1 MSSGTLYIR
10 DSRTDAEYE
19 IPIRRNAISAV
30 DFKRI
35 KAPEIGVNRADQIP
49 GGLRV
54 HDPGLVNT
62 TVVESAISFS
72 DHERGLLLFRGY
84 SLEELWTS
92 DFEEML
98 HLLVW
103 GSYPAPPQREQL
115 RSKLAAQMLAVPDI
129 VQTAVQSLPNTTPPL
144 ALMLTGLSTYLSCIP
159 ESIPASTNAHQYRAN
174 RENVDNAVLRT
185 VAAYAVVFGIV
196 ASHRKSIP
204 FTPPSQDRTYCENL
218 FTMAGLVD
226 PVAGTPD
233 PVKLSCFRRFAMLNA
248 DHGMALTVFS
258 ALVTASSLTDPV
270 SCVITSVASA
280 WGPLHFGAT
289 ESAQRALTDIGTE
302 AGIPAFLDEVKQGR
316 KRLFGYG
323 HRSYKGIDP
332 RVRFIQSILQDLPST
347 RLLKLAEAI
356 ERAASGDDYFRSRG
370 LYPNADFYG
379 NFVFTGIGFEV
390 EMIPAAMLAQRI
402 MGIMAHWREY
412 MHTPYTP
419 LQKRLIILTA
429 SVASTFSPLSSNI
442 YYPALNALATDL
454 HVTPSQ
460 INLTIT
466 TYMIC
471 QALSPTLTAT
481 LSDTSGRKPAYAVCF
496 TIYIA
501 SNILLSQCT
510 SYTSLSILRAAQSTG
525 ISGTV
530 ALSAAVAADII
541 DPHERGVY
549 MGLTSLGNII
559 APSLG
564 PVLGGMITGHY
575 GWRAVFGFLA
585 GTRLAF
591 PNPLTPLRL
600 MTHLP
605 TGLVLL
611 SNGLVFASYYAVTA
625 GIPFQFKR
633 IYGLSDMGVGLVF
646 IPAGVGSLVSAAFNG
661 NVVDWNYRRVKVGY
675 EDAKGNANGNGEGN
689 RGRDGTKRDQEFPVE
704 QARLQIGGP
713 MTLLCALMI
722 FIYGL
727 VLDQHPPLALSLAMI
742 FLVSFSITAS
752 YNVMNVLLVD
762 LYYSTPATVMATNN
776 FVRCFLGAASTAFV
790 TPMIERFGNGRT
802 YGMVAALI
810 VGVCCPV
817 LGTIDPLPSG
827 LPILELQYPGTSWV
841 LPGDTLA
848 MSDTH
853 PLPQISTWGLNP
865 NSTYLVLFVD
875 LDVQYGE
882 MSTVILH
889 WYQANMVI
897 HHAKPW
903 LEPGEPGKGPY
914 GKHPAEYIAPQPP
927 PNTHHRYVYL
937 AFEQH
942 EQYTFPD
949 CFGHIFPKTMEARA
963 GFDLHQFVEVTGLQ
977 RPAAG
982 NYFFVNN
989 DHAVTGTSSTPAP
1002 TPTTTW
1008 VRSAPCSQPVI
1019 ATATTPVDA
1028 REHVRGAQRRQ
1039 IVM

>member
-10 DSRTDAEYE
+10 DSRTDALYE
-19 IPIRRNAISAV
+19 IPIRRNSVSAV

-35 KAPEIGVNRADQIP
+35 KGPVIGANRADQVS

-54 HDPGLVNT
+54 HDPGLLNT
-62 TVVESAISFS
+62 TVIESAISFS

-92 DFEEML
+92 DFEDML

-103 GSYPAPPQREQL
+103 GSYPTPPQKEQL
-115 RSKLAAQMLAVPDI
+115 RSKLAAQMLAVPET

-144 ALMLTGLSTYLSCIP
+144 ALILTGLSTYLSCIP
-159 ESIPASTNAHQYRAN
+159 ETIPASTNAHQYRAN

-204 FTPPSQDRTYCENL
+204 FTPPSPDRTYCENL
-218 FTMAGLVD
+218 FTMAGLID
-226 PVAGTPD
+226 PVAGVPD

-270 SCVITSVASA
+270 SCLITSVASA

-289 ESAQRALTDIGTE
+289 ESAQRALADIGTE
-302 AGIPAFLDEVKQGR
+302 AGIPAFLNEVKQGR

-332 RVRFIQSILQDLPST
+332 RVRFVQSILHDLPST

-356 ERAASGDDYFRSRG
+356 ECAASADDYFRSRG

-412 MHTPYTP
+412 MPPKTNPTITSNTPFTP
-419 LQKRLIILTA
+419 FQKRLIILTA
-429 SVASTFSPLSSNI
+429 SLASTFSPLSSNI
-442 YYPALNALATDL
+442 YYPALNALAADL
-454 HVTPSQ
+454 HVSPSQ

-481 LSDTSGRKPAYAVCF
+481 LSDTSGRRPAYILCF
-496 TIYIA
+496 IIYIF
-501 SNILLSQCT
+501 SNIFLSNCT
-510 SYTSLSILRAAQSTG
+510 SYASLLGLRAVQSSG

-530 ALSAAVAADII
+530 ALSAAVAADIV
-541 DPHERGVY
+541 DSHERGAY
-549 MGLTSLGNII
+549 MGLTSLGNIL

-564 PVLGGMITGHY
+564 PVLGGLITSHY
-575 GWRAVFGFLA
+575 GWRGRSKRRNRP
-585 GTRLAF
+585 RL

-600 MTHLP
+600 LAHFP
-605 TGLVLL
+605 TSLVLL

-625 GIPFQFKR
+625 GIPSQFAR

-646 IPAGVGSLVSAAFNG
+646 LPAGVGSLVSATFNG
-661 NVVDWNYRRVKVGY
+661 AVVDWNYRRVRRVY
-675 EDAKGNANGNGEGN
+675 EDAKSTAEGDNEVNGDA
-689 RGRDGTKRDQEFPVE
+689 DGTESDREFPVE
-704 QARLQIGGP
+704 RARLQVGGP
-713 MTLLCALMI
+713 MTLFCSLVI

-776 FVRCFLGAASTAFV
+776 FVRCFLGAVSTALV
-790 TPMIERFGNGRT
+790 TPMIERFGGGRT

-810 VGVCCPV
+810 VVV
-817 LGTIDPLPSG
+817 HLTSLFLAALAQINPLPPG
-827 LPILELQYPGTSWV
+827 LPILELRYPGTPWV
-841 LPGDTLA
+841 LPGSTLA

-865 NSTYLVLFVD
+865 NSTYLLVFVD

-889 WYQANMVI
+889 WYQANMVV
-897 HHAKPW
+897 HHDKPW
-903 LEPGEPGKGPY
+903 LELGSPGKGPY

-949 CFGHIFPKTMEARA
+949 CFAHIFPKTMDARA
-963 GFDLHQFVEVTGLQ
+963 GFDLRQFVEVTGLQ
-977 RPAAG
+977 RPVAG

-989 DHAVTGTSSTPAP
+989 DHAVTGT
-1002 TPTTTW
+1002 
-1008 VRSAPCSQPVI
+1008 
-1019 ATATTPVDA
+1019 
-1028 REHVRGAQRRQ
+1028 VRGWL
-1039 IVM
+1039 